1 MNDGSIIQGVHQMS
15 DADRLKTEYNNNDKE
30 VYGRVFQIRGYST
43 IISTPPLKH
52 CVTT

>member
-1 MNDGSIIQGVHQMS
+1 MEASSKECARQAMLNNM
-15 DADRLKTEYNNNDKE
+15 LKTEYNNDDKE